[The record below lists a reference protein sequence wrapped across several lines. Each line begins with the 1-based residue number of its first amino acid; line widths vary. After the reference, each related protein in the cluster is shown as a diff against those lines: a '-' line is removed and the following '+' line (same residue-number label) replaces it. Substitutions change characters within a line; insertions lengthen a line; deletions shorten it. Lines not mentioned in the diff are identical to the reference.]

1 MKNIDM
7 MHICHKCCHYRHI
20 RYSNG
25 TSGIGCLAYN
35 VESQWP
41 VDIRYIKHCPEGKD
55 EKK

>member
-1 MKNIDM
+1 M

-41 VDIRYIKHCPEGKD
+41 VDIMYIKHCPEGKD